1 MAMKERLVLL
11 NNFLHD
17 LATGTW
23 LGIFLVLWRVRVR
36 LASLGPIG
44 SRVAALAVHP
54 ALKDLF
60 WWGVGALAAVLATG
74 AVRLWGERRWGIVGS
89 AFSPAEVIVRGE
101 GRGGLSPATADPA
114 EALTGLWR
122 RERTR
127 LLILKHVLL
136 LMGFAVGTYIEYR
149 LARGF

>member
-1 MAMKERLVLL
+1 MDRLLLL

-36 LASLGPIG
+36 LAALGPVG
-44 SRVAALAVHP
+44 SHVAALAVRP
-54 ALKDLF
+54 ALRDLF
-60 WWGVGALAAVLATG
+60 WWGVGTLAVILATG
-74 AVRLWGERRWGIVGS
+74 AVRLWGERRWGVEGS
-89 AFSPAEVIVRGE
+89 AFSPAEVLLGGRKNTSLSSTSGRE
-101 GRGGLSPATADPA
+101 GRLSRP
-114 EALTGLWR
+114 WR
-122 RERTR
+122 RERAR

-136 LMGFAVGTYIEYR
+136 LAGFAVGTYIEYR